1 MSKQPLLKMK
11 LIIGILASITLSSL
25 IIPKQT
31 LACTCA
37 APVSAA
43 AGLKRS
49 VAVFRGRVIAIDLPL
64 AERLGASAGGTVRV
78 RFQVVKRWKGASTK
92 SAELVTRLSGEACGF
107 PFEMNKEYLVYAV
120 AEPRDIQTGICT
132 GTKAI
137 DDALEEM
144 KQLDII
150 LKGSGR

>member
-1 MSKQPLLKMK
+1 
-11 LIIGILASITLSSL
+11 
-25 IIPKQT
+25 
-31 LACTCA
+31 
-37 APVSAA
+37 
-43 AGLKRS
+43 
-49 VAVFRGRVIAIDLPL
+49 L

-92 SAELVTRLSGEACGF
+92 RAELVTRLSGEACGF

-144 KQLDII
+144 KQLDKIAA
-150 LKGSGR
+150 SAGR